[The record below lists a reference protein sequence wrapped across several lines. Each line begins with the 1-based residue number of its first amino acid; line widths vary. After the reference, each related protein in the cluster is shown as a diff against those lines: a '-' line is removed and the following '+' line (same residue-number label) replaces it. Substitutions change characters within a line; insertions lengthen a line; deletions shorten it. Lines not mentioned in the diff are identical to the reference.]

1 MKNKNLVR
9 CKHCG
14 EIIGVNELGLSL
26 KSKATQVGYGYYC
39 YDCIEKGKDIE
50 QERKGTVKK
59 HGFVHTTLLH
69 GNFSK
74 EDFANFLSLKYNFTQ
89 KDGKFYLVSSP
100 ENGASAFSATLRQ
113 MDIEP
118 HGTQVHRI
126 YKDGFESKGI
136 RTNHLVGRVNEK
148 FNYKLF
154 SVKKNC
160 IMFNLSFDNGWEA
173 FKNDCINC
181 RAIFDV
187 IERFQNGEL
196 TEQKAFENIVDCAKR
211 NKTTKLQSVKL
222 GRY

>member
-14 EIIGVNELGLSL
+14 KIIDIRDAYKGD
-26 KSKATQVGYGYYC
+26 ATQVGYGFYC
-39 YDCIEKGKDIE
+39 KECIEEAKDIP
-50 QERKGTVKK
+50 QGRKGTTKK
-59 HGFVHTTLLH
+59 HGFIHTTLLE
-69 GNFSK
+69 GDFTA
-74 EDFANFLSLKYNFTQ
+74 EDIENFLSLKYNFTIEND
-89 KDGKFYLVSSP
+89 KLKLVSSP
-100 ENGASAFSATLRQ
+100 ENGANAFSATLRQ

-126 YKDGFESKGI
+126 SKDGFESKGI

-160 IMFNLSFDNGWEA
+160 IMFNLSFNNGWEA
-173 FKNDCINC
+173 FKNDCMNC
-181 RAIFDV
+181 RAIFSV